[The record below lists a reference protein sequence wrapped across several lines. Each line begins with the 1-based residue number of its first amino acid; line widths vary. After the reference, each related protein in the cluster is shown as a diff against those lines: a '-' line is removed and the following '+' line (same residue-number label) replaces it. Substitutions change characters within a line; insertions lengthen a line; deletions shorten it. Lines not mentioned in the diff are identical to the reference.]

1 MNKRIISM
9 LLMAVLI
16 ALSLYFNTG
25 EQQDKKQAERPVSV
39 PAQTTEQ
46 QPHPQKIDELTK
58 QANVVS
64 YMQKHQQ
71 LPSFYITKKAARQA
85 GWEPKQGNLCDV
97 LPGKAIGGDRF
108 SNREKRLP
116 IAPNRQWYE
125 ADINYNCGH
134 RGADRLLYSSDGMIY
149 VTTDHYKS
157 FLQVN

>member
-1 MNKRIISM
+1 M

-16 ALSLYFNTG
+16 ALSLYFNAG

-71 LPSFYITKKAARQA
+71 LPSFYITKKRLVRLV
-85 GWEPKQGNLCDV
+85 GS
-97 LPGKAIGGDRF
+97 R
-108 SNREKRLP
+108 NRGTCVMYYLGKRLG
-116 IAPNRQWYE
+116 R
-125 ADINYNCGH
+125 
-134 RGADRLLYSSDGMIY
+134 
-149 VTTDHYKS
+149 
-157 FLQVN
+157 